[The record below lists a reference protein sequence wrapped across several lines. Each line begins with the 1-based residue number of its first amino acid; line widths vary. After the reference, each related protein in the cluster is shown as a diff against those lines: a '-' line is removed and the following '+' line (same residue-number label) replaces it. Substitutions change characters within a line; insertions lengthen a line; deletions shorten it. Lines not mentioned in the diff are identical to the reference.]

1 MRKLMLALLAL
12 MLGTTVASSQGH
24 PPWHWEKFF
33 KDGMSHDFGTVPR
46 GTQLY
51 HRFKATNIYAVPLE
65 VSARVGCNCVTIT
78 PQSRVLQPLQEGD
91 FDVTMDTSRVV
102 GFKSVPIYIQVGPQF
117 VSSTT
122 LHVSANSR
130 TDVVVNPGQINFG
143 VVPRGQASPPQTID
157 IEYAGVLDWRVS
169 EIVKHSAPLEVSLKE
184 LYRRQGQVGYQV
196 AVAIKPDAPP
206 GPFKQDLFLKTNDPT
221 SPLVP
226 ILVEANIQASLS
238 VAPPVLRMGN
248 LKVGESV
255 TRLAMVRA
263 NKPFHIVA
271 IEGQG
276 DGVVVEVPTAALQA
290 QVLKIRFQPD
300 KPGELRRQL
309 RIKTDLDQESTAS
322 VTVEGIVE
330 P

>member
-1 MRKLMLALLAL
+1 MSGKLC
-12 MLGTTVASSQGH
+12 S
-24 PPWHWEKFF
+24 
-33 KDGMSHDFGTVPR
+33 
-46 GTQLY
+46 
-51 HRFKATNIYAVPLE
+51 
-65 VSARVGCNCVTIT
+65 VSADEPGAD
-78 PQSRVLQPLQEGD
+78 PAELFVLRE
-91 FDVTMDTSRVV
+91 MEM
-102 GFKSVPIYIQVGPQF
+102 
-117 VSSTT
+117 
-122 LHVSANSR
+122 
-130 TDVVVNPGQINFG
+130 
-143 VVPRGQASPPQTID
+143 QA
-157 IEYAGVLDWRVS
+157 VL
-169 EIVKHSAPLEVSLKE
+169 
-184 LYRRQGQVGYQV
+184 
-196 AVAIKPDAPP
+196 
-206 GPFKQDLFLKTNDPT
+206 
-221 SPLVP
+221 LVP